1 MGEEVHLFQ
10 HGAFPGAWTFPFLK
24 YSQIKIFFPFNVYS
38 VYAGDFMWMQETL
51 LDILLKLLTLGHT
64 DLIYDGQNR
73 ACEGRLHTLYYASLC
88 AARITNRE
96 KLLSCKAAV
105 ENGL

>member
-10 HGAFPGAWTFPFLK
+10 HGCVPGCLDISI
-24 YSQIKIFFPFNVYS
+24 SQVQSNKDFFPFNVYS
-38 VYAGDFMWMQETL
+38 VWMQATL
-51 LDILLKLLTLGHT
+51 LDILLKLLTLGYT

-73 ACEGRLHTLYYASLC
+73 ACEGSLHMLYYPSLY
-88 AARITNRE
+88 AARITNGE

-105 ENGL
+105 ENDL

>member
-1 MGEEVHLFQ
+1 MWGKKFICFSMD
-10 HGAFPGAWTFPFLK
+10 AFPGAWTFPFLK

-38 VYAGDFMWMQETL
+38 VWMQATL
-51 LDILLKLLTLGHT
+51 LDILLKLLTLGYT

-73 ACEGRLHTLYYASLC
+73 ACEGSLHMLYYPSLY
-88 AARITNRE
+88 AARITNGE

-105 ENGL
+105 ENDL